1 MKIPCIRR
9 PATACLLKAVRNP
22 PASAAAN
29 AEGLTR
35 YKPFPNPP
43 LLYTLTQFTEKYL
56 FPHKLK
62 EIVQNSTISFLSFVC
77 IHYKAEDDKYQAIST
92 FFLTFLLI
100 FYTEL
105 FLLTEVISQPGLR
118 QLQLNQIST
127 NRRNAV
133 FFCQILLV
141 FVLYMLH
148 NSDIVY
154 QGGGCT

>member
-43 LLYTLTQFTEKYL
+43 LLYTLTQLTEKYL
-56 FPHKLK
+56 FPYKLK

-100 FYTEL
+100 FLLNFFAEL
-105 FLLTEVISQPGLR
+105 FLLTEVISQPQENLTWKR
-118 QLQLNQIST
+118 EFHLSYK
-127 NRRNAV
+127 
-133 FFCQILLV
+133 LLAD
-141 FVLYMLH
+141 FT
-148 NSDIVY
+148 
-154 QGGGCT
+154 C

>member
-1 MKIPCIRR
+1 
-9 PATACLLKAVRNP
+9 VRNP

-56 FPHKLK
+56 FPYKLK

-100 FYTEL
+100 FLLNFFAEL
-105 FLLTEVISQPGLR
+105 FLLTEVISQP
-118 QLQLNQIST
+118 QDFT
-127 NRRNAV
+127 
-133 FFCQILLV
+133 C
-141 FVLYMLH
+141 
-148 NSDIVY
+148 
-154 QGGGCT
+154 

>member
-43 LLYTLTQFTEKYL
+43 LLYTLTQLTEKYL
-56 FPHKLK
+56 FPYKLK

-92 FFLTFLLI
+92 FFLTFLTFLL
-100 FYTEL
+100 FFFAEL
-105 FLLTEVISQPGLR
+105 F
-118 QLQLNQIST
+118 
-127 NRRNAV
+127 
-133 FFCQILLV
+133 C
-141 FVLYMLH
+141 
-148 NSDIVY
+148 
-154 QGGGCT
+154 

>member
-56 FPHKLK
+56 FPYKLK

-100 FYTEL
+100 FLLNFFAEL
-105 FLLTEVISQPGLR
+105 FLLTEVISQP
-118 QLQLNQIST
+118 QDFT
-127 NRRNAV
+127 
-133 FFCQILLV
+133 C
-141 FVLYMLH
+141 
-148 NSDIVY
+148 
-154 QGGGCT
+154 